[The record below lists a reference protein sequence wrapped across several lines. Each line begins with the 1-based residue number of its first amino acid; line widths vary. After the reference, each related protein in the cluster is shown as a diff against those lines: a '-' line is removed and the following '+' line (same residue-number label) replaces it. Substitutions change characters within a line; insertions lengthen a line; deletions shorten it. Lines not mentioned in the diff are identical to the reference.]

1 MSSNW
6 ASNRMTTLPCYLN
19 ISPKH
24 VLAVPPFNQTVTT
37 YPLWILTLI
46 LKVNLPQKSSSD
58 TTNLQ
63 WCRQEYQRC
72 TTHCQIDE
80 WLTSQLSHD
89 DRLIDL
95 FPWGKSRS
103 PSGWEWGI
111 EKEREWGIEKETDRQ
126 ASILW
131 LSAFTSGYLCSRTLV
146 NCSQLLCVCVSRWVV
161 DSISDDVMT
170 LPFPTPTLDQS
181 QWLLDVN
188 RGVPSNQQLD

>member
-1 MSSNW
+1 MNPDP
-6 ASNRMTTLPCYLN
+6 N
-19 ISPKH
+19 PKGQPTPE
-24 VLAVPPFNQTVTT
+24 V
-37 YPLWILTLI
+37 I
-46 LKVNLPQKSSSD
+46 SD
-58 TTNLQ
+58 TTSLQ
-63 WCRQEYQRC
+63 WCRQEYQWC

-95 FPWGKSRS
+95 SPWGKSPS

-111 EKEREWGIEKETDRQ
+111 EKEREWGIEKETQPDRQTCRQ
-126 ASILW
+126 ASWALW
-131 LSAFTSGYLCSRTLV
+131 LSAFTSGCLCSRTLV

-161 DSISDDVMT
+161 DSISDVMT

-181 QWLLDVN
+181 RWLLDVN